1 MASCDGAGI
10 MLGSAIN
17 GWISGD
23 RIVRRILPLLTVVL
37 IASCDSTDSA
47 KKGQAA
53 PPDVKYNQALEYY
66 TLTHEEQ
73 GGRRRWKQVSQI
85 DAETARRLLEL
96 QRAVEAWQ
104 DEKADTRVVG
114 KDRRDIAQI
123 IEDLFDDPASRMRM
137 VLKTCDLEECERVI
151 TRFYNKNRCF
161 VRVMFF
167 DRGPTAQAGLDVY
180 LFKYEGTWEIIHRT
194 DWIN

>member
-1 MASCDGAGI
+1 M
-10 MLGSAIN
+10 
-17 GWISGD
+17 
-23 RIVRRILPLLTVVL
+23 RRILPLLTVVL

-47 KKGQAA
+47 KKGQSA
-53 PPDVKYNQALEYY
+53 PLDVKYNQALEYF

-73 GGRRRWKQVSQI
+73 GGQRRWKQASEI
-85 DAETARRLLEL
+85 DAETARRLLDL
-96 QRAVEAWQ
+96 QQAVEAWAN
-104 DEKADTRVVG
+104 EKADTRVAG

-137 VLKTCDLEECERVI
+137 VLKTCDLEECERVT

-161 VRVMFF
+161 VRVMFY
-167 DRGPTAQAGLDVY
+167 DRGVMAQAGLDVY
-180 LFKYEGTWEIIHRT
+180 LFKYEGVWEIIHRT